1 MKAAA
6 LDQHHRNPSM
16 SSCSAFLTRNCHWSP
31 QWRDHQRCSLY
42 YRPLKSCWIS
52 MAHERGGRSA
62 WWERR
67 TAWWRSARHF
77 PSMIY
82 HGRCLQ
88 FKWAHVDFAYA
99 HALSSRGFN
108 VLVSHRVWK
117 EIKRPTWFLTT
128 ETDWNCFSVIPVG
141 LQNKTATLC
150 LLFVPLNDLIHHR
163 KKHTHNWQQS
173 HFRISV
179 GNLMLSSSNSLLL
192 DWCFVLYIL
201 L

>member
-6 LDQHHRNPSM
+6 LDQHRRNPCM
-16 SSCSAFLTRNCHWSP
+16 SSCSAFEFQWHMSAVEEVHDESGAQLDEGAPDTSQTWFSMDAVCNSNELT
-31 QWRDHQRCSLY
+31 
-42 YRPLKSCWIS
+42 WIL
-52 MAHERGGRSA
+52 H
-62 WWERR
+62 
-67 TAWWRSARHF
+67 T
-77 PSMIY
+77 
-82 HGRCLQ
+82 
-88 FKWAHVDFAYA
+88 
-99 HALSSRGFN
+99 SSRGFN
-108 VLVSHRVWK
+108 VLVSRRVWK

-173 HFRISV
+173 HFRVSV
-179 GNLMLSSSNSLLL
+179 GKLMLSSSNSLLL